1 MISRLIKSIYWI
13 IEYNDKKV
21 DLKMLH
27 FDDIEIGQRLQFG
40 SYKLEKE
47 EIISFSR
54 QWDPQPFHIDE
65 MAAKNSVFGGI
76 TASSLHIFAICTKLF
91 ALSEPKL
98 AILAMLGKD
107 EVRFHNPARP
117 GDILS
122 YQAQCIDKRES
133 PSKPNRGIMQLKDLV
148 TTNKGSVVLTQTVT
162 LMMAKK
168 PSLQD

>member
-1 MISRLIKSIYWI
+1 
-13 IEYNDKKV
+13 
-21 DLKMLH
+21 MLH

-40 SYKLEKE
+40 SYELDKD

-65 MAAKNSVFGGI
+65 IAAKHSIFGGI

-117 GDILS
+117 GDVLS
-122 YQAQCIDKRES
+122 YQAECIDKRES
-133 PSKPNRGIMQLKDLV
+133 PSKPDRGIVQLKDLV
-148 TTNKGSVVLTQTVT
+148 TTNSGLVVLTQSVT
-162 LMMAKK
+162 LMLARKQ
-168 PSLQD
+168 SE